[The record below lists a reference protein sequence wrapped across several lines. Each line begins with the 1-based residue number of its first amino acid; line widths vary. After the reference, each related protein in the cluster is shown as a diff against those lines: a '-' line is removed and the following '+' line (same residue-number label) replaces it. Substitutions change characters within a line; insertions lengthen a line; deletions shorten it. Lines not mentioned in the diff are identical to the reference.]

1 MYHSSK
7 DYQDVDMTALRLRL
21 DYGHLDKCLDIFKLA
36 RQLNI
41 ILVKYSS
48 LTAEQLKGLSHYDEL
63 EDGFTV
69 FKKINGEYKFY
80 TFYNDLKGDARI
92 RLTIAHE
99 IKHVVYLEENP
110 NEKEEDLA
118 NHFARYILAP
128 TCLVMPYV
136 KQNGSVLD
144 IASDFDISL
153 DAATNS
159 YNHTRR
165 RLSSK
170 YAVLDDFEI
179 EFMNEYLTKNK
190 K

>member
-7 DYQDVDMTALRLRL
+7 DYQDVDKTALRLRL
-21 DYGHLDKCLDIFKLA
+21 DYSHLDQWLDVFKLA
-36 RQLNI
+36 KQLNI
-41 ILVKYSS
+41 ILIKYSS
-48 LTAEQLKGLSHYDEL
+48 LTSDQLKGLSNYDEL
-63 EDGFTV
+63 KDGFTV
-69 FKKINGEYKFY
+69 LKKKNGEYKFY
-80 TFYNDLKGDARI
+80 TFYNDSKGDARI

-110 NEKEEDLA
+110 TEKEEDLA

-136 KQNGSVLD
+136 EMDFSILD

-153 DAATNS
+153 DAAVNS
-159 YNHTRR
+159 YNHTSR
-165 RLSSK
+165 RLLSK
-170 YAVLDDFEI
+170 HSYLEDFEI
-179 EFMNEYLTKNK
+179 EFMNEYLAKNK